1 MDPPSGRGVS
11 RTTRGERATES
22 HRERERERER
32 EGGRVSA
39 ETFDSMTR
47 EESASAA
54 STAPREHRVK
64 SIEFKI
70 FGDEE
75 IKDMAALEITERNLY
90 TSNPLRSPLPDG
102 VLDTRLGISDR
113 KLECA
118 TCKGRLTDCAG
129 HFGFIRLELPVFHI
143 GYFKHVLSIL
153 QCVCKSCSCLLLS
166 EVERAEFQQ
175 AISGKGCTVN
185 KRNAT
190 FKKLVERCKRVR
202 SCPACKAL
210 NGPVKKLPNQLKLCH
225 DRFLKDEKAKA
236 QFLTTFDQAKRENER
251 IEEHLG
257 KAVENLNCLRVWE
270 IFKRIKP
277 EDRELLNIR
286 VPPEKL
292 LMTHIPVPPVCI
304 RPSIEM
310 EMSSATNEDDITMK
324 LIQIVE
330 VNNSLR
336 GSIEKGLA
344 LTGLMESWD
353 FLQMQCAMYIN
364 SEAPGLPPVY
374 HPHTKPLRGFVQRLK
389 GKQGRFRGNLSGKR
403 VDFSGRTVITPDPN
417 LSIDEVAIPEAVAKS
432 LTYPE
437 RVNRYNIEKLRR
449 CVNNGITVHP
459 GACFVVSKGGKSKTY
474 LKYGNRKKIAEEI
487 QVGDVVER
495 HLEDGDIVLFNR
507 QPSLHKMSIM
517 AHRVRVMPWRTFRFN
532 ECVCTPY
539 NADFDGDEMNLHV
552 PQTEEART
560 EALVLMS
567 VAQNL
572 CSPKSG
578 ELIVS
583 AIQDF
588 LTCAHLITVKDVFLD
603 RLEFTRLSCFICDAS
618 TRMALPPPCIIKPVE
633 LWSGK
638 QLFSMIVR
646 ESLASYA
653 KVNLKLPE
661 KTYSKKEKCMCPS
674 DGYVC
679 IRDSVLLCGNLGKAT
694 LGTGSKEGL
703 FALLLRDYSPF
714 VSMQCMNRL
723 AKLSSRWLGTFGFS
737 IGIDD
742 VTPGARLVRGKE
754 ETVEEGYSA
763 CKTHI
768 KLYNEGGLTLQSGCD
783 KDQTLEVLVSSEL
796 NKIREEAGKM
806 CIKTLN
812 KKNSALIMAQ
822 CGSKGSPLNISQ
834 MVACVGQQNVNGQRI
849 ENGFKDRTLPHFQ
862 KHTKSP
868 NSKGFVKSSFFDG
881 MSPTEF
887 FFHTMAGREGL
898 VDTAVKT
905 AETGYMSRRL
915 MKALE
920 DLATRYDN
928 TVRTCSG
935 VVIQFTYGDDGLDP
949 VEVEDKDG
957 NPVNFD
963 RILDLVRTRVPS
975 NARDSLLPKDIKAA
989 IREATAE
996 LARTRRMGALCTLGE
1011 GGEGEV
1017 PGAFQHWVEKKLIS
1031 FVDGEADKLAKLRA
1045 TWKLPAGKKVDGKKG
1060 GKEYLLSLTGMNRQQ
1075 VNEFVRVC
1083 YSKYERELVEPGTA
1097 VGAVAAHSIGEPG
1110 TQMTLKTFHFAGVAS
1125 MNVTLGVPRL
1135 KEIINASK
1143 SVSTPIMKVV
1153 LEESASLHS
1162 ARIVKGRLERT
1173 TLGEI
1178 SSSIKSVLGKE
1189 GAYILITLDAK
1200 LIERLE
1206 LNIDAERVAKLL
1218 EQTQKLKIKENNIE
1232 VAGEHKLRVWP
1243 LVRDEVENNALF
1255 RLHFL
1260 VKELPKIIVQGI
1272 PTIQR
1277 AVINED
1283 KGRYDLVVEGLNLKE
1298 VLGTAGV
1305 NHRETTSNHIIEVE
1319 KTLGIEA
1326 ARNSIINEI
1335 IYTMSEHGITVDRRH
1350 VMLLADLMT
1359 NKGEVLGITRFGI
1372 AKMKDSVLM
1381 LASFEKT
1388 TDHLFNAA
1396 LHGRRDNITGV
1407 SECII
1412 LGRPMPLGTGHDM
1425 SVRDARKEGSKGKG
1439 LVCPEC

>member
-1 MDPPSGRGVS
+1 MAVPVGGSMGGEKEEEC
-11 RTTRGERATES
+11 RGEEED
-22 HRERERERER
+22 HRIK
-32 EGGRVSA
+32 G
-39 ETFDSMTR
+39 
-47 EESASAA
+47 
-54 STAPREHRVK
+54 
-64 SIEFKI
+64 IEFEI
-70 FGDEE
+70 FGDED
-75 IKDMAALEITERNLY
+75 IKKVSALEIVERNLY
-90 TSNPLRSPLPDG
+90 TSNPQSDKRPLPNG

-113 KLECA
+113 KLECQ

-129 HFGFIRLELPVFHI
+129 HFGFVRLELPVFHI

-153 QCVCKSCSCLLLS
+153 QCVCKECSRILVP
-166 EVERAEFQQ
+166 EVEKVEFQRIMG
-175 AISGKGCTVN
+175 AKNIEVN
-185 KRNAT
+185 RRNAT
-190 FKKLVERCKRVR
+190 FKKLIERCKRVKV
-202 SCPACKAL
+202 CQVCQAK
-210 NGPVKKLPNQLKLCH
+210 NGSVKKVPNHLKISH
-225 DRFLKDEKAKA
+225 DKFHKDEKSKK
-236 QFLTTFDQAKRENER
+236 QFLEKFNDTKNDIDGFEQHAN
-251 IEEHLG
+251 
-257 KAVENLNCLRVWE
+257 KATENLNCLRVWE
-270 IFKRIKP
+270 IFKRIRP
-277 EDRELLNIR
+277 EDRSLLNIR

-336 GSIEKGLA
+336 QSIEKGLA
-344 LTGLMESWD
+344 LTGLMEHWD

-417 LSIDEVAIPEAVAKS
+417 LSIDEVGIPEHVAKA

-437 RVNRYNIEKLRR
+437 RVTRYNIEKLRK
-449 CVNNGITVHP
+449 CVNNGINVHP
-459 GACFVVSKGGKSKTY
+459 GACFVIAKNGKSKTY
-474 LKYGNRKKIAEEI
+474 LKYGNKKKIAEGI
-487 QVGDVVER
+487 QIGDVIER

-567 VAQNL
+567 VSQNL

-588 LTCAHLITVKDVFLD
+588 LTCSHLITKKSVFFD
-603 RLEFTRLSCFICDAS
+603 RTEFTRLACFVCEAS
-618 TRMALPPPCIIKPVE
+618 SAMTLPSPAILKPVE
-633 LWSGK
+633 LWTGK

-646 ESLASYA
+646 ETMSSST
-653 KVNLKLPE
+653 KINLELPE
-661 KTYSKKEKCMCPS
+661 KIYSKKDKSMCAV
-674 DGYVC
+674 DGWVI
-679 IRDSVLLCGNLGKAT
+679 IRESQLICGNLGKAT

-703 FALLLRDYSPF
+703 FALLIRDYSPT
-714 VSMQCMNRL
+714 VSMVCMNRL
-723 AKLSSRWLGTFGFS
+723 AKLSSRWLGMFGFS

-742 VTPGARLVRGKE
+742 VTPGHSLVGGKE
-754 ETVEEGYSA
+754 ETVNRGYSA
-763 CKTHI
+763 CQNHI
-768 KLYNEGGLTLQSGCD
+768 DLYNDGELELAPGCD

-796 NKIREEAGKM
+796 NQIREEAGKM
-806 CIKTLN
+806 CIKELN
-812 KKNSALIMAQ
+812 PKNSALIMAQ

-849 ENGFKDRTLPHFQ
+849 ENGFKNRTLPHFG

-928 TVRTCSG
+928 TVRTCNG
-935 VVIQFTYGDDGLDP
+935 VVIQFTYGDDSLDP
-949 VEVEDKDG
+949 VEVEEKDG
-957 NPVNFD
+957 NPVNFE
-963 RILDLVRTRVPS
+963 RILNLVRTRNPS
-975 NARDSLLPKDIKAA
+975 NAKDSLLPQQIKNA
-989 IREATAE
+989 IRKATSNE
-996 LARTRRMGALCTLGE
+996 TLLSGMGSLCTLRE
-1011 GGEGEV
+1011 TLDKGEV
-1017 PGAFQHWVEKKLIS
+1017 CSAFQHWVERKMHTFI
-1031 FVDGEADKLAKLRA
+1031 DEEADKLAELRE
-1045 TWKLPAGKKVDGKKG
+1045 TWNLGVKKKSMDKKNV
-1060 GKEYLLSLTGMNRQQ
+1060 GKEYLLSLNGLSQAQ
-1075 VNEFVRVC
+1075 IDDFVSTC
-1083 YSKYERELVEPGTA
+1083 FSKYERELVEPGTA

-1143 SVSTPIMKVV
+1143 SVSTPIMDVYLDDSKS
-1153 LEESASLHS
+1153 LES

-1178 SSSIKSVLGKE
+1178 SSDISSVLGPS
-1189 GAYILITLDAK
+1189 GAYISITLD
-1200 LIERLE
+1200 ERMTKGLE
-1206 LNIDAERVAKLL
+1206 LDAGRVVDEILKLPKLKLKEKNIDVRIDSKIRVYP
-1218 EQTQKLKIKENNIE
+1218 T
-1232 VAGEHKLRVWP
+1232 W
-1243 LVRDEVENNALF
+1243 DEDEKNMLF
-1255 RLHFL
+1255 RLHHL
-1260 VKELPKIIVQGI
+1260 LKELPKVIVQGI
-1272 PTIQR
+1272 NTVER
-1277 AVINED
+1277 AVIKNNNGE
-1283 KGRYDLVVEGLNLKE
+1283 YNLVVEGLDLKK

-1305 NHRETTSNHIIEVE
+1305 DHRETKSNHIIEVE

-1326 ARNSIINEI
+1326 ARNSIIHEI
-1335 IYTMSEHGITVDRRH
+1335 VYTMSEHGITVDRRH

-1396 LHGRRDNITGV
+1396 LHGRRDDITGV

-1412 LGRPMPLGTGHDM
+1412 LGRPMPLGTGHAM
-1425 SVRDARKEGSKGKG
+1425 SIKHKSAMYKD
-1439 LVCPEC
+1439 